1 MKNKENLITDKNVEE
16 STKINKNWKYYL
28 GMSLF
33 IFCWI
38 PYIVSGLLLFYKI
51 PHGDLVGLMTLLI
64 ASSEISFAISIVLL
78 GKTFVKM
85 LKTKILGI
93 FFRHKSVKPGKPVSK
108 ARHYFGVI
116 LLFLSFIPSFAVETF
131 LFFGYPKTDAGHV
144 YMFIALL
151 SGYTMFIVSLFVLGS
166 DFWDRAMKLFRWQD
180 KSKNTA

>member
-1 MKNKENLITDKNVEE
+1 MEKEKSI
-16 STKINKNWKYYL
+16 KIKKNWKYYL

-38 PYIVSGLLLFYKI
+38 PYIVSGLLLFCKI

-85 LKTKILGI
+85 LKSKILGI
-93 FFRHKSVKPGKPVSK
+93 IFRHNTVKPAKPIGKM
-108 ARHYFGVI
+108 RHYIGVI
-116 LLFLSFIPSFAVETF
+116 LLILSFIPSFAVETF
-131 LFFGYPKTDAGHV
+131 LLFGYPKTDAGHV

-166 DFWDRAMKLFRWQD
+166 DFWDRAMKLFRWPD
-180 KSKNTA
+180 EK